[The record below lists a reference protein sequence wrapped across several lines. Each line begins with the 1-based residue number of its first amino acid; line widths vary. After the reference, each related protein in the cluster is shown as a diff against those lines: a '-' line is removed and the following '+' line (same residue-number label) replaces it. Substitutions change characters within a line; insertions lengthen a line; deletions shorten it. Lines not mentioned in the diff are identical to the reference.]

1 MARIAQGRGI
11 RAIPILT
18 SGLSDRVYVANGE
31 AREVDGCYFQVIGR
45 VEKVKGIRN
54 LVDWEWL
61 TPHLL
66 NTRIDAVTSY
76 TVPGGPTELVVS
88 LSGDSSEAEPHY
100 LSLVNAMGSL
110 ADDKYKTGRI
120 LVVRGDSLEK
130 AGLPH
135 IGEGSSWD
143 ENYSNSEEGEQII
156 AARRVVGTDQF
167 EGDYFTTWGGYLFI
181 SNGLDAN
188 LKWNGDY
195 AARVGVHEVPAP
207 PSASKVCP
215 DPDEQLALDPD
226 FSINDE
232 FVGIG
237 EGDRGNDLSSV
248 QTMQYRAT
256 FVSESGAEG
265 PPSEPGNTVKV
276 GEIYKNA
283 SFHDT
288 RKDVIGT
295 KGGENCWIEE
305 PDPPGD
311 GSGGT
316 PLSRNPHRALI
327 KITGFDRPTQP
338 DIVWRNIYKRAKDG
352 EYYFWRQVCVNER
365 VVYDHEDAVESAALG
380 APLMEEL
387 TPPPTSK
394 YIAFFKGRGYY
405 VTESNPSFVFYSD
418 QGLPEQVSSP
428 TQFLDVNSRDNASIT
443 GMVAMEDSLVIFKED
458 SIYQVTTTS
467 DNTPFL
473 TPINESVGSVAP
485 RAAILAYERVV
496 FVGRDGV
503 YQYNGGSIKPLSA
516 SLNKWW
522 NTVSVRGLR
531 NAVSWLDEKERR
543 LFIALPSGPGNEN
556 DTVICYH
563 YQLDAVTVIRNQ
575 KVTAATHY
583 KGESVLAIQHDERP
597 YKDVSVRDNFD
608 TKTSDGKTKKG
619 KNSVSSIQNS
629 DLVLWG
635 LGDSFEY
642 KFRPGSPNRN
652 AAATVSA
659 GECAGRIKFGPY
671 GQNQTGWSSGEEMEV
686 SGVDVLFPYTGDHSV
701 TVRWYKNRNP
711 VSEGS
716 MTFSLDKFG
725 TLANKEENTDLDA
738 KIGWGDDTKTW
749 GVSTWNGRPQLMQRL
764 VFPNSVVCRE
774 IEIEFENGTNDEP
787 FAIDSFVLW
796 RTAKGSERQR

>member
-31 AREVDGCYFQVIGR
+31 AREVDGCYFQVVGR
-45 VEKVKGIRN
+45 VEKVKGIRG

-66 NTRIDAVTSY
+66 NTRVNAITSY

-88 LSGDSSEAEPHY
+88 ISGDSSKAEPHY
-100 LSLVNAMGSL
+100 TSL
-110 ADDKYKTGRI
+110 ANTIGPLSADKYKAGRI
-120 LVVRGDSLEK
+120 LVVRGNSLEK

-135 IGEGSSWD
+135 IGEGSPW
-143 ENYSNSEEGEQII
+143 EEQYSSSPEGNQFI
-156 AARRVVGTDQF
+156 AARRTEGTDPF
-167 EGDYFTTWGGYLFI
+167 EGDYFSTWGGYLFI
-181 SNGLDAN
+181 SNGVDAN

-195 AARVGVHEVPAP
+195 ASRIGVHEIPSP
-207 PSASKVCP
+207 PSAAKVSP
-215 DPDEQLALDPD
+215 DPDGQLALDPD

-265 PPSEPGNTVKV
+265 SPSEPGNTVKV

-295 KGGENCWIEE
+295 GGGENCWIEE
-305 PDPPGD
+305 PEPPLD

-327 KITGFDRPTQP
+327 KITGFDRPSQS

-352 EYYFWRQVCVNER
+352 EYYFWRQICVNQR
-365 VVYDHEDAVESAALG
+365 VVYDHEDAVDSAALG
-380 APLMEEL
+380 SPLAERL

-405 VTESNPSFVFYSD
+405 VTDSSPSFVFYSD
-418 QGLPEQVSSP
+418 QDLPEQVSDP
-428 TQFLDVNSRDNASIT
+428 NQFLDVNSRDNSDIT
-443 GMVAMEDSLVIFKED
+443 GMVAMEDSLIIFKED
-458 SIYQVTTTS
+458 SIYQVTGSS
-467 DNTPFL
+467 DGTPVL
-473 TPINESVGSVAP
+473 TPVNESVGCVAP
-485 RAAILAYERVV
+485 RASILAYERIV

-516 SLNKWW
+516 NLNKWW
-522 NTVSVRGLR
+522 KNVSTRGLR

-556 DTVICYH
+556 DTVLCYH
-563 YQLDAVTVIRNQ
+563 YQLDAVTVIKGQ
-575 KVTAATHY
+575 KVTAAAHY
-583 KGESVLAIQHDERP
+583 KGESVLGIRHDERSH
-597 YKDVSVRDNFD
+597 KEVSVRDSPRIPT
-608 TKTSDGKTKKG
+608 TKGKTKKA
-619 KNSVSSIQNS
+619 KSAVDSIQNS
-629 DLVLWG
+629 DLILWG
-635 LGDSFEY
+635 LGDSFDY
-642 KFRPGSPNRN
+642 KFRPGTADQGKLP
-652 AAATVSA
+652 TVSA
-659 GECAGRIKFGPY
+659 GSCSGRIKFGPY
-671 GQNQTGWSSGEEMEV
+671 GQTQTGWSSGEEMEV
-686 SGVDVLFPYTGDHSV
+686 SGIDVFFPYTGEHSV
-701 TVRWYKNRNP
+701 TVKWYKNRNP
-711 VSEGS
+711 VAEGQMS
-716 MTFSLDKFG
+716 FALNKFG
-725 TLANKEENTDLDA
+725 TLANKEENTDLES
-738 KIGWGDDTKTW
+738 KIGWGDSTKTW
-749 GVSTWNGRPQLMQRL
+749 GSSTWNGRPQLMQRL

-787 FAIDSFVLW
+787 FSIDSFVLW
-796 RTAKGSERQR
+796 RTSKGAERQR